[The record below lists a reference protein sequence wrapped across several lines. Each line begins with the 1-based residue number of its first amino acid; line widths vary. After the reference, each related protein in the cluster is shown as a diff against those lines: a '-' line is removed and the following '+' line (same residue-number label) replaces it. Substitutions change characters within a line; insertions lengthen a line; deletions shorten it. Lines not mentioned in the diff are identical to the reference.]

1 MNAAISRG
9 YTPACILD
17 SPSGFIGGTI
27 ADNHNL
33 LYYVL
38 MLFIC
43 RGGVLEGGAC
53 LRGGLSELSEGGA
66 GRRGG
71 LFELLD
77 GGASLRGPLSC
88 LLDLAAC

>member
-1 MNAAISRG
+1 MNAVISRG

-27 ADNHNL
+27 VDNHNL

-43 RGGVLEGGAC
+43 CVGVLDGC
-53 LRGGLSELSEGGA
+53 A
-66 GRRGG
+66 GR
-71 LFELLD
+71 LCCLTELL
-77 GGASLRGPLSC
+77 GLVSSLREALSD
-88 LLDLAAC
+88 LSDLAAC